1 LENKFYKIKANQ
13 NIKNFITE
21 FEKEIKNNNID
32 LAIYLNSDNSIKGI
46 ISLGDLRR
54 LVENKVNS
62 NDQISKFLN
71 KSPIVVKENELNS
84 SLYSKILLEKEK
96 ISKNLNIKT
105 LILLDSK
112 NKFKDILKFQDLESN
127 FNFKKIC
134 IVGMG
139 HIGLPLAVHLL
150 KKTDKIYGIDK
161 NKKKIYQLS
170 KFKLNFYEKDLDNNF
185 LFNLKSKKLIIS
197 SDLNKY
203 KAEVYII
210 CIGTEFNNEVANNK
224 NLYLLAKQLGKKL
237 KLNDLVILRGT
248 VQVGATRQIFL
259 KGLLKTSKLQCGKE
273 FYLSY
278 MPERLV
284 EGRALEEIEKIP
296 NLISGFT
303 QLCLEKAILF
313 AKTYFSN
320 YLPVESLEEA
330 EIIKLTSNTYRDFKF
345 AFANEINRI
354 ANQYKLSGFS
364 LIKKANF
371 GYERNDIP
379 LPSIGVGG
387 FCLPKDPYLFS
398 KSINNHKAFNLN
410 FNSRKLND
418 INEKIIFKRIKFI
431 LESKDFKIRKK
442 ILICG
447 VAFKGYPE
455 TLDTRNSVGI
465 KLGNYLSKFNYK
477 IDFIDPLS
485 KLFNEKKIIEKIY
498 IKNDIKSINQYD
510 GIIVVNNHDYFSRI
524 IMTSL
529 KLNKSKKKKMIFD
542 TWSMLSK
549 DYIKKLN
556 WEYYN
561 L

>member
-1 LENKFYKIKANQ
+1 MENKFYKIKKNQ
-13 NIKNFITE
+13 SIKNFITE
-21 FEKEIKNNNID
+21 FEKEIKTNNID
-32 LAIYLNSDNSIKGI
+32 LAIDLNSDNSIKGI
-46 ISLGDLRR
+46 VSLGDLRR
-54 LVENKVNS
+54 LVENKVNLD
-62 NDQISKFLN
+62 DQISKFLN

-84 SLYSKILLEKEK
+84 SFYSKVIHEKEK
-96 ISKNLNIKT
+96 ISKKLDVKT
-105 LILLDSK
+105 LILIDK
-112 NKFKDILKFQDLESN
+112 KKKFKDILKFKDLETN
-127 FNFKKIC
+127 FTLKKIC

-150 KKTDKIYGIDK
+150 KKTDKIYGFDK

-170 KFKLNFYEKDLDNNF
+170 KFKLDFYEKDFDNNF
-185 LFNLKSKKLIIS
+185 LLNLKSKKLLIS
-197 SDLNKY
+197 SDLNNC

-210 CIGTEFNNEVANNK
+210 CIGSELNNKKVSNK
-224 NLYLLAKQLGKKL
+224 NLYLLAKQLGAKL
-237 KLNDLVILRGT
+237 KQNDLIILRGT
-248 VQVGATRQIFL
+248 VQVGVTRQIFL

-284 EGRALEEIEKIP
+284 EGKALEELYKIP
-296 NLISGFT
+296 SLISGST
-303 QLCLEKAILF
+303 KLCLEKAILF
-313 AKTYFSN
+313 AKTYFNN

-345 AFANEINRI
+345 AFANEINKI
-354 ANQYKLSGFS
+354 ANQYKLSGSS

-398 KSINNHKAFNLN
+398 KSINNYKAFSLN

-418 INEKIIFKRIKFI
+418 INEKIIFNRIKLI
-431 LESKDFKIRKK
+431 LKSKTSKIKKK

-477 IDFIDPLS
+477 IDFIDPLG
-485 KLFNEKKIIEKIY
+485 KLFNEKKIIEKIH
-498 IKNDIKSINQYD
+498 IKNDARNINHYD
-510 GIIVVNNHDYFSRI
+510 GIIIVNNHYYFSSM
-524 IMTSL
+524 IMTYL
-529 KLNKSKKKKMIFD
+529 KLNKDKKKKMIFD
-542 TWSMLSK
+542 SWSLLSE